1 MLARVVE
8 NVYWLSRYLERAE
21 NTARI
26 IGVNTNLLLDLPGG
40 IAPGWLPLVDI
51 SGNRAEYDAKHQE
64 KAAKGEEREVV
75 NFLIADNDNPGS
87 ICSSLS
93 MAREN
98 ARTLREI
105 LPTEAWELLNQ
116 FFTEF
121 SGNLSTGINK
131 RTRFEFLK
139 RIVVTLQTI
148 AGMLEGTMNR
158 NDAHAFLTLGRNL
171 ERADMTSRIVDVR
184 SAQLLP
190 AETPELRP
198 FESVQWMSVL
208 KSLSGYQMYRL
219 KMRTRV
225 RRTDVLQFLL
235 RDDQFPRSCHFCLT
249 QLESS
254 LTPLPRSEAVM
265 DVLDTAASFIA
276 RAPLATLD
284 QPGLHDLIDRI
295 QLHINNVHNMIAE
308 IYFPS
313 RDASG
318 VQRMPSQSQSQ
329 TQGQRQSSLS
339 FGEAAKA

>member
-51 SGNRAEYDAKHQE
+51 SGNRAEFNAQYKE
-64 KAAKGEEREVV
+64 KGPRGEERDVV
-75 NFLIADNDNPGS
+75 QFLIADKENPGS
-87 ICSSLS
+87 ICSSLTA
-93 MAREN
+93 AREN

-105 LPTEAWELLNQ
+105 LPTEAWELLNE
-116 FFTEF
+116 FFAEF
-121 SGNLSTGINK
+121 NKDLSAGINK
-131 RTRFEFLK
+131 RTRFDFLK
-139 RIVVTLQTI
+139 RVVVTLQTI
-148 AGMLEGTMNR
+148 AGMLDGTMNR
-158 NDAHAFLTLGRNL
+158 NDAHTFSTLGRNL

-198 FESVQWMSVL
+198 FETVQWMSVL

-225 RRTDVLQFLL
+225 KRTDVLQFLL
-235 RDDQFPRSCHFCLT
+235 RDDQFPRSCQYCLT
-249 QLESS
+249 QLENS
-254 LTPLPRSEAVM
+254 LTPLPRSEGVNE
-265 DVLDTAASFIA
+265 VLETAARFID

-295 QLHINNVHNMIAE
+295 QLNINNVHNMIAG

-313 RDASG
+313 RDVTGA
-318 VQRMPSQSQSQ
+318 QLMPSQSQ
-329 TQGQRQSSLS
+329 TQSQRQTSLS

>member
-51 SGNRAEYDAKHQE
+51 SGNRAEFDAQFKD
-64 KAAKGEEREVV
+64 KGSKGEERDVV
-75 NFLIADNDNPGS
+75 NFLIADKTNPGS
-87 ICSSLS
+87 ICSSLHC
-93 MAREN
+93 AREN

-105 LPTEAWELLNQ
+105 LPTETWELLN
-116 FFTEF
+116 EF
-121 SGNLSTGINK
+121 IGDCTRNVESAINK

-139 RIVVTLQTI
+139 RIVITLQTI
-148 AGMLEGTMNR
+148 AGMLDGTMNR
-158 NDAHAFLTLGRNL
+158 NDAYTFSTLGRTL

-198 FESVQWMSVL
+198 FETVQWMSVL

-219 KMRTRV
+219 RMRTRV

-235 RDDQFPRSCHFCLT
+235 RDDQFPRSCQFCLM
-249 QLESS
+249 QLERS
-254 LTPLPRSEAVM
+254 LNELPRSEG
-265 DVLDTAASFIA
+265 VLEVLATAARFVES
-276 RAPLATLD
+276 APLATLD
-284 QPGLHDLIDRI
+284 QPGLHDLIDKL

-313 RDASG
+313 REVTG
-318 VQRMPSQSQSQ
+318 VQRMTSQKQSQ
-329 TQGQRQSSLS
+329 RQAALA
-339 FGEAAKA
+339 FEAPARA

>member
-1 MLARVVE
+1 VLARVVE
-8 NVYWLSRYLERAE
+8 NMYWLSRYLERAE

-51 SGNRAEYDAKHQE
+51 SGNRAEFDKLHEAK
-64 KAAKGEEREVV
+64 ATRGEERDVV
-75 NFLIADNDNPGS
+75 HFLVADRTNPGS
-87 ICSSLS
+87 ICSS
-93 MAREN
+93 MHYAREN

-105 LPTEAWELLNQ
+105 LPTEAWELLN
-116 FFTEF
+116 EF
-121 SGNLSTGINK
+121 ISDCTRNVDNAVNK

-148 AGMLEGTMNR
+148 AGMLDGTMNR
-158 NDAHAFLTLGRNL
+158 NDAHTFGVLGRNL

-219 KMRTRV
+219 RMRTRV
-225 RRTDVLQFLL
+225 KRTDVLQFLL
-235 RDDQFPRSCHFCLT
+235 RDDQFPRSCQYCLM
-249 QLESS
+249 QLERS
-254 LTPLPRSEAVM
+254 LKELPRSEGVL
-265 DVLDTAASFIA
+265 DVLDGAARFID

-284 QPGLHDLIDRI
+284 QPGLHELIDRL
-295 QLHINNVHNMIAE
+295 QLHINNVHNMIAAN
-308 IYFPS
+308 YFPS
-313 RDASG
+313 RDVDGAR
-318 VQRMPSQSQSQ
+318 RMPSQSQPQAQS
-329 TQGQRQSSLS
+329 QRQSSLS
-339 FGEAAKA
+339 FEETAKA

>member
-8 NVYWLSRYLERAE
+8 NMYWLSRYLERAE

-51 SGNRAEYDAKHQE
+51 SGNRAEFDAQSGGKGSR
-64 KAAKGEEREVV
+64 GEEREVV
-75 NFLIADNDNPGS
+75 QFLIADKTNPGS
-87 ICSSLS
+87 ICSSLHC
-93 MAREN
+93 AREN

-105 LPTEAWELLNQ
+105 LPTETWELLN
-116 FFTEF
+116 EF
-121 SGNLSTGINK
+121 IGDCTRNVDSAINK
-131 RTRFEFLK
+131 RTRFDFLK

-148 AGMLEGTMNR
+148 AGMLDGTMNR
-158 NDAHAFLTLGRNL
+158 NDAHTFSTLGRNL

-198 FESVQWMSVL
+198 FETVQWMSVL

-219 KMRTRV
+219 KMRSRV
-225 RRTDVLQFLL
+225 KRADVLQFLL
-235 RDDQFPRSCHFCLT
+235 RDDEFPRSCQFCLA

-254 LTPLPRSEAVM
+254 LTPLPRSEG
-265 DVLDTAASFIA
+265 VLEVLEAAKKFIQ

-284 QPGLHDLIDRI
+284 QPGLHELIDNI
-295 QLHINNVHNMIAE
+295 QLHISNVHSRLAE
-308 IYFPS
+308 IYFPTGEI
-313 RDASG
+313 SG
-318 VQRMPSQSQSQ
+318 VQRMNGQSQS
-329 TQGQRQSSLS
+329 QRQSSLS
-339 FGEAAKA
+339 FGDSPKA

>member
-1 MLARVVE
+1 LLARVVE

-51 SGNRAEYDAKHQE
+51 SGNRAEYDAKFAG
-64 KAAKGEEREVV
+64 KASRAEEREVV
-75 NFLIADNDNPGS
+75 QFLIADQDNPGS
-87 ICSSLS
+87 ICSSLA

-116 FFTEF
+116 FFAEF
-121 SGNLSTGINK
+121 SKDLVTGINK

-139 RIVVTLQTI
+139 RIVITLQTI
-148 AGMLEGTMNR
+148 AGMLDGTMNR
-158 NDAHAFLTLGRNL
+158 NDAHTFLSLGRNL
-171 ERADMTSRIVDVR
+171 ERTDMTSRIVDVR

-190 AETPELRP
+190 VETPELRP

-225 RRTDVLQFLL
+225 KRTDVLQFLL
-235 RDDQFPRSCHFCLT
+235 RDDQFPRSCQFCLT
-249 QLESS
+249 QLGNS
-254 LTPLPRSEAVM
+254 LTPLPRSEGVM
-265 DVLDTAASFIA
+265 DVLDTAATFIE

-284 QPGLHDLIDRI
+284 QPGLHELIDRI
-295 QLHINNVHNMIAE
+295 QLHVNNVHNMIAE

-313 RDASG
+313 RDVSG
-318 VQRMPSQSQSQ
+318 VQRMPSQSQ
-329 TQGQRQSSLS
+329 TQSQRQTSLS
-339 FGEAAKA
+339 FAEASKP

>member
-51 SGNRAEYDAKHQE
+51 SGNRAEFDAQFKD
-64 KAAKGEEREVV
+64 KGSKGEERDVV
-75 NFLIADNDNPGS
+75 NFLIADPKNPGS
-87 ICSSLS
+87 ICSSLTA
-93 MAREN
+93 AREN

-105 LPTEAWELLNQ
+105 LPIESWELLNE
-116 FFTEF
+116 FFAEF
-121 SGNLSTGINK
+121 SKDLAAGINK
-131 RTRFEFLK
+131 RTRFDFLK
-139 RIVVTLQTI
+139 RIVVALQTMS
-148 AGMLEGTMNR
+148 GMLDGTMNR
-158 NDAHAFLTLGRNL
+158 NDAHTFSTLGRNL

-198 FESVQWMSVL
+198 FETVQWMSVL

-219 KMRTRV
+219 KMRSRV
-225 RRTDVLQFLL
+225 KRADVLQFLL
-235 RDDQFPRSCHFCLT
+235 RDDEFPRSCQFCLA

-254 LTPLPRSEAVM
+254 LTPLPRSEG
-265 DVLDTAASFIA
+265 VLEVLEGATKFIR

-284 QPGLHDLIDRI
+284 QPGLHELIDNI
-295 QLHINNVHNMIAE
+295 QLHISNVHSRLAE

-313 RDASG
+313 SDISG
-318 VQRMPSQSQSQ
+318 VQRMTGQSQGQS
-329 TQGQRQSSLS
+329 QRQTTLS
-339 FGEAAKA
+339 FGEGAKA

>member
-51 SGNRAEYDAKHQE
+51 SGNRAEFDAKGT
-64 KAAKGEEREVV
+64 KGEERDVV
-75 NFLIADNDNPGS
+75 NFLIADKQNPGS
-87 ICSSLS
+87 ICSSLTA
-93 MAREN
+93 AREN

-105 LPTEAWELLNQ
+105 LPTEAWELLNE
-116 FFTEF
+116 FFAAFTKD
-121 SGNLSTGINK
+121 LATGTTK

-139 RIVVTLQTI
+139 RIVVALQTI
-148 AGMLEGTMNR
+148 AGMLDGTMNR
-158 NDAHAFLTLGRNL
+158 NDAHTFSTLGRNL

-198 FESVQWMSVL
+198 FETVQWMSVL

-219 KMRTRV
+219 RMRTRV
-225 RRTDVLQFLL
+225 KRTEVLQFLL
-235 RDDQFPRSCHFCLT
+235 RDDQFPRSCQFCLT
-249 QLESS
+249 AIETS
-254 LTPLPRSEAVM
+254 LNTLPRSDAVLE
-265 DVLDTAASFIA
+265 VLDTAKKFID

-284 QPGLHDLIDRI
+284 QPALHHLIDEI
-295 QLHINNVHNMIAE
+295 QLRINNVHNGIAE

-313 RDASG
+313 GEVSG
-318 VQRMPSQSQSQ
+318 MQRMAGQSQSQ
-329 TQGQRQSSLS
+329 RQTSLS
-339 FGEAAKA
+339 FGSPSKG